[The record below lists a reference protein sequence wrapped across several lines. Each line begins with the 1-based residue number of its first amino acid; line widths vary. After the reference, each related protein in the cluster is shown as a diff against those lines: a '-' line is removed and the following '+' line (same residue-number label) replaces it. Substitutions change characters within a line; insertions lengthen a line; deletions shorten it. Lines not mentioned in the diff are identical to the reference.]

1 MKKKVLLCW
10 SGGKDSALALWA
22 ILEGG
27 QFEVATLLT
36 TINSEYDRVSM
47 HGVRAELIEMQG
59 RSLAL
64 PLERVAIPNDASN
77 ETYESRMRQTL
88 EKHRRE
94 GVRGAVFGD
103 VFLQDVRTHREE
115 RLAEVEMEAIFPL
128 WGKDTGV
135 LARDFIRLG
144 FRGILTCVDSQML
157 DGRFAGREFDEQ
169 LLAELPAN
177 VDPCG
182 ENGEFHTFVYAG
194 PLFREPIPQRRG
206 EVVVRD
212 SRFHFCDVEVPGDVR

>member
-10 SGGKDSALALWA
+10 SGGKDSALTLWA

-27 QFEVATLLT
+27 QFEVAALLT
-36 TINSEYDRVSM
+36 TINSEYNRVSM

-59 RSLAL
+59 RSLGL

-77 ETYESRMRQTL
+77 EAYESRMRRTL
-88 EKHRRE
+88 EAYRRE

-103 VFLQDVRTHREE
+103 VLLQEVRTHREE

-128 WGKDTGV
+128 WGMDTEV
-135 LARDFIRLG
+135 LARNFIRRG
-144 FRGILTCVDSQML
+144 FRAILTCVDSQML

-169 LLAELPAN
+169 LLADLPAN

-194 PLFREPIPQRRG
+194 PLFREPIAHRRG
-206 EVVVRD
+206 GVVVRD
-212 SRFHFCDVEVPGDVR
+212 GRFHFCDVEISEE